1 MPNTCLADEE
11 IDYKS
16 KLNDYDL
23 SSFELIDDDAS
34 NLLKDL
40 GIDDFNYENISNIS
54 FNQVLKYIISI
65 FSNKAQTPIKCCL
78 ILVCFVILS
87 SIVVTFLSFV
97 FTFTKIVFICVFLFS
112 DALDSG
118 PGHDFGKN

>member
-1 MPNTCLADEE
+1 MKRTIKIISVLSIIIILLMPNTCLADNE

-23 SSFELIDDDAS
+23 SSFELLDDDAS

-54 FNQVLKYIISI
+54 FNQVLKYIISL

-87 SIVVTFLSFV
+87 SIVKSFDI
-97 FTFTKIVFICVFLFS
+97 FTQPNLR
-112 DALDSG
+112 
-118 PGHDFGKN
+118 FG

>member
-1 MPNTCLADEE
+1 MPNTCLADNE

-23 SSFELIDDDAS
+23 SSFELLDDDAS

-54 FNQVLKYIISI
+54 FNQVLKYIISY
-65 FSNKAQTPIKCCL
+65 FQIKL
-78 ILVCFVILS
+78 KRL
-87 SIVVTFLSFV
+87 
-97 FTFTKIVFICVFLFS
+97 
-112 DALDSG
+112 
-118 PGHDFGKN
+118 

>member
-1 MPNTCLADEE
+1 MKRTIKIISVLSIIIILLMPNTCLADNE

-23 SSFELIDDDAS
+23 SSFELLDDDAS

-54 FNQVLKYIISI
+54 FQPSFKIHHIDI
-65 FSNKAQTPIKCCL
+65 FK
-78 ILVCFVILS
+78 
-87 SIVVTFLSFV
+87 
-97 FTFTKIVFICVFLFS
+97 
-112 DALDSG
+112 
-118 PGHDFGKN
+118 